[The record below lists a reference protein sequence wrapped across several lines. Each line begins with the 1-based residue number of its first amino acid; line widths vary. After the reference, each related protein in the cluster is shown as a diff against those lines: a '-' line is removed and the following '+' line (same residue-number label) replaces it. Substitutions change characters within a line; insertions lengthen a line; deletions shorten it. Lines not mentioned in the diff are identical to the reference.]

1 MFIRPHREKSG
12 IGKENYPRICDLPE
26 HVKKEWNKMP
36 LPDQTGFVERLRGK
50 ATVHHAMGGD
60 LDDAFLREL
69 NDNIRSGLTEPMYNG
84 WARVFQIR
92 EKEKNMPLLKMVI
105 QMSYLSMFIQA
116 FKGKQFEDQTRIA
129 NEATR
134 RLQEVCD
141 TNILFT
147 GEGSTMEL
155 APYLL

>member
-1 MFIRPHREKSG
+1 
-12 IGKENYPRICDLPE
+12 
-26 HVKKEWNKMP
+26 
-36 LPDQTGFVERLRGK
+36 
-50 ATVHHAMGGD
+50 MGGD

-92 EKEKNMPLLKMVI
+92 EKEKNMPQLKMVI

-116 FKGKQFEDQTRIA
+116 FKGKQFEDRTRIA

-147 GEGSTMEL
+147 GEGSTINDNSGIPVFTYAFRL
-155 APYLL
+155 GV

>member
-1 MFIRPHREKSG
+1 
-12 IGKENYPRICDLPE
+12 
-26 HVKKEWNKMP
+26 
-36 LPDQTGFVERLRGK
+36 
-50 ATVHHAMGGD
+50 MGGD